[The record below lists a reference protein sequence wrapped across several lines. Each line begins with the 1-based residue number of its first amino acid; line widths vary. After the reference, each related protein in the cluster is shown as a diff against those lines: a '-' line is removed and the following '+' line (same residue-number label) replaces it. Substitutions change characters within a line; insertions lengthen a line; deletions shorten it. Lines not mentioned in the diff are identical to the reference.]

1 MRELIVK
8 LSQFLG
14 LYKWIMRIDTQ
25 LQTKRQNRAFVKYGL
40 EALQKAVD
48 ATEEC
53 GGELF
58 LAFGSLLGA
67 FREKGF
73 IPFDY
78 DMDLGLLAEERRED
92 IVSVMRKHGFT
103 LLRQYYIKATGRIC
117 LDKYDYKGVHVD
129 IHYFYHDSNDDLYCD
144 LCLPHESKPWR
155 EANSTDGF
163 PTIIR
168 TVPTSTFSK
177 HDFLGIQV
185 YMPDR
190 TEDWLRTLYGEHF
203 MTPDP
208 KWTMSDHKKRS
219 QTNGERMYRRI
230 LN

>member
-8 LSQFLG
+8 VATFLG
-14 LYKWIMRIDTQ
+14 LYKWLMKIDNKME
-25 LQTKRQNRAFVKYGL
+25 TKRQNKAFMKFGL
-40 EALQKAVD
+40 EALREAVT
-48 ATEEC
+48 ATDEC
-53 GGELF
+53 DGKLF

-67 FREKGF
+67 YREKGF

-78 DMDLGLLAEERRED
+78 DLDMGLLAEERTD
-92 IVSVMRKHGFT
+92 QLVDTMRSHGFT

-129 IHYFYHDSNDDLYCD
+129 IHYFYHDNEGNLFCD

-155 EANSTDGF
+155 EANASDGF

-168 TVPTSTFSK
+168 TVPDSTFSK
-177 HDFLGIQV
+177 HNFLGVEV
-185 YMPDR
+185 YEPNH
-190 TEDWLRTLYGEHF
+190 TEEWLRTLYGDHF

-208 KWTMSDHKKRS
+208 KWTMSDHKKRA
-219 QTNGERMYRRI
+219 QTNGERMYRRQM
-230 LN
+230 N